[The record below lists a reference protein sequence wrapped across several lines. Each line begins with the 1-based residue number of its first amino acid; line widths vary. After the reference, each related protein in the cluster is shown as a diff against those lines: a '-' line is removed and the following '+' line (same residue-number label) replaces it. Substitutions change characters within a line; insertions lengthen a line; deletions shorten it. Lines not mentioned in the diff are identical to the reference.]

1 MFLQHA
7 KFKKLLKDAAK
18 GRGFLMAY
26 DKEGYY
32 LEGSWWRAYI
42 DQSTMD
48 KETKSVIIAVSGE
61 FPNTASFRVLKEY
74 NQYTMKEPED
84 IQKYKEMPED
94 CRELKDTKLEIT
106 SLMENLHLYAGE
118 KGIVAVNGRIT
129 EMLSYKTACDTEDD
143 YPYDPTLSPDGNEI
157 FWCSDKMIFSCMRI
171 VTEREDLKKFTTYL
185 EGFDF

>member
-18 GRGFLMAY
+18 GSGFLMAY

-84 IQKYKEMPED
+84 IQKYKEMPVPSW
-94 CRELKDTKLEIT
+94 CTGYILLIPGKTVCLGIPPKLQ
-106 SLMENLHLYAGE
+106 
-118 KGIVAVNGRIT
+118 
-129 EMLSYKTACDTEDD
+129 
-143 YPYDPTLSPDGNEI
+143 
-157 FWCSDKMIFSCMRI
+157 
-171 VTEREDLKKFTTYL
+171 
-185 EGFDF
+185 